1 MPSYKDFLKLLR
13 EGTPPDQIVSRMGMR
28 PSHWRRMLRGKR
40 LRDALKIEED
50 ISVAM
55 AIHRIASAVQCA
67 ADRFTN
73 LMDADNGET
82 VRKVCLA
89 LLHEGLQSAQT
100 AKQSPGEPSGQGD
113 QQTDPSH
120 TPAPW
125 TLLRPTRKT
134 ATDASEPEVDK

>member
-40 LRDALKIEED
+40 LRDAMD
-50 ISVAM
+50 R
-55 AIHRIASAVQCA
+55 HRIASAVQCA